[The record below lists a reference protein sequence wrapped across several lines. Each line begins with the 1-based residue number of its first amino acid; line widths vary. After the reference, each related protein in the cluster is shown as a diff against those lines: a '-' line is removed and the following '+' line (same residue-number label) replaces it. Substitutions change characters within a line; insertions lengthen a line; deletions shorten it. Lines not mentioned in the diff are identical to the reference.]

1 MQIVLGVLI
10 GVGLSASCGFR
21 IFVPFLVMSI
31 AAKAGFLNLS
41 PGFLWV
47 SSTPA
52 LIAFIVATVLEIAA
66 YYVPFIDNILD
77 SAAMPISFVAGAVL
91 TASCAVE
98 VHPFLKWTMA
108 VIAGGGAAVTIQG
121 VTSMIRGFSSTVT
134 GGSANAVVNTGE
146 TVIST
151 LLSILSVVMPVLAL
165 ATLIVLVIVAV
176 AIIKRKRNRGCK
188 KSEESLIKFN

>member
-1 MQIVLGVLI
+1 MHIVLGVLI

-21 IFVPFLVMSI
+21 IFVPFLVLSI
-31 AAKAGFLNLS
+31 AAKTGLLALS

-52 LIAFIVATVLEIAA
+52 LVAFAVATVLEIAA

-77 SAAMPISFVAGAVL
+77 SAAIPISFVAGAVL

-108 VIAGGGAAVTIQG
+108 VIAGGGVAVTIQSA
-121 VTSMIRGFSSTVT
+121 TSMIRGFSSTVT
-134 GGSANAVVNTGE
+134 GGSANSVVNTGE
-146 TVIST
+146 TVISMV
-151 LLSILSVVMPVLAL
+151 LSVLSVVMPILAL
-165 ATLIVLVIVAV
+165 ATLIVITIVAV
-176 AIIKRKRNRGCK
+176 AIIKKKRSKGCP
-188 KSEESLIKFN
+188 KSEEPLIKL